1 MLVKKRRKVFEHETK
16 KKIRKICCQDQS
28 IAVDVIVEIK
38 MQKSTRNNRICNFGW
53 RLGCDCNFSN
63 SNFSSKVAR
72 VVGCNNKWDEF
83 TLENEKRC
91 NVLKKVA
98 SKKAQSTVEFAII
111 FLVLVGIVVA
121 LSVIF
126 KKIDA
131 GLFLDHAILAAS
143 HNVEQAI
150 GGWCDVF
157 VF

>member
-1 MLVKKRRKVFEHETK
+1 MVVKKRRKVFEYETK
-16 KKIRKICCQDQS
+16 EKIRKICGQDKS
-28 IAVDVIVEIK
+28 IAVDVFGEIDV
-38 MQKSTRNNRICNFGW
+38 QKSTRDNRICNFGW
-53 RLGCDCNFSN
+53 CFGSDRNFSN

-72 VVGCNNKWDEF
+72 VVGRNHKWDEL
-83 TLENEKRC
+83 TLENKERSD
-91 NVLKKVA
+91 VLKKVA

-121 LSVIF
+121 LSAIF
-126 KKIDA
+126 KKMDV
-131 GLFLDHAILAAS
+131 GMFLDHAILAAS